1 MKPNN
6 IIISIYMEMCSR
18 EDSRISYDQFKPG
31 INLKK
36 LKAYALEVYTRYI
49 YTLKIPIRY
58 IDIDCQTGSASRGD
72 SDSEARLTVISSH

>member
-6 IIISIYMEMCSR
+6 IIISIYMEICSR
-18 EDSRISYDQFKPG
+18 EDSRISSSYDQYKPG

-36 LKAYALEVYTRYI
+36 LKAYALEARVYTSYI

-58 IDIDCQTGSASRGD
+58 IDIDCQSR
-72 SDSEARLTVISSH
+72 